1 MRVDAV
7 QCGSAGRAKSCTAR
21 HHAQYATNRV
31 TLVNSLSDDALTAL
45 APVLAPTERVSM
57 VAPAVGCTLVLTD
70 RQLLLVRDG
79 VSYRPR
85 SGVQSW
91 VVDKSL
97 SVRLGPVRRTTGRLA
112 IARGGRTA
120 SVFLT
125 QAHIPAVDALV
136 AEIRSRIYHKD

>member
-1 MRVDAV
+1 M
-7 QCGSAGRAKSCTAR
+7 
-21 HHAQYATNRV
+21 NP
-31 TLVNSLSDDALTAL
+31 LSEAALAAL
-45 APVLAPTERVSM
+45 APILDPAERVAM

-91 VVDKSL
+91 VVDRSL
-97 SVRLGPVRRTTGRLA
+97 RIRLGPVRRTTGQLA
-112 IARGGRTA
+112 IECGGHTA

-136 AEIRSRIYHKD
+136 AEVRSRIYRRD

>member
-1 MRVDAV
+1 VWP
-7 QCGSAGRAKSCTAR
+7 AGRAKSCIAR
-21 HHAQYATNRV
+21 HHGQYATNRV
-31 TLVNSLSDDALTAL
+31 TPVNPLSDAALTAL
-45 APVLAPTERVSM
+45 APVLGPTERVAM

-91 VVDKSL
+91 VVDRSL
-97 SVRLGPVRRTTGRLA
+97 SVRLGPIRRTTGQLA
-112 IARGGRTA
+112 IERGGRTA

-136 AEIRSRIYHKD
+136 AEVRSRIYRKD

>member
-1 MRVDAV
+1 
-7 QCGSAGRAKSCTAR
+7 
-21 HHAQYATNRV
+21 
-31 TLVNSLSDDALTAL
+31 VNHLSDAARTAL
-45 APVLAPTERVSM
+45 APVLGPTERVAM

-91 VVDKSL
+91 VVDRSL
-97 SVRLGPVRRTTGRLA
+97 SVRLGPIRQTTGQLA
-112 IARGGRTA
+112 IECGGKTA

-125 QAHIPAVDALV
+125 RAHLAEADALV
-136 AEIRSRIYHKD
+136 AEVRRRIYQRTGEPGTAT

>member
-1 MRVDAV
+1 
-7 QCGSAGRAKSCTAR
+7 
-21 HHAQYATNRV
+21 
-31 TLVNSLSDDALTAL
+31 
-45 APVLAPTERVSM
+45 M

-91 VVDKSL
+91 AVDRSL
-97 SVRLGPVRRTTGRLA
+97 SVRLGPVRQTTGQLA
-112 IARGGRTA
+112 IEYGGRTA

-125 QAHIPAVDALV
+125 HAEIPAVDALV
-136 AEIRSRIYHKD
+136 AEVRRRIYRKD